1 MIVAGTKIRTGRTG
15 CDTGIMDLPPLT
27 HKKGRA
33 NNHINPDEYHSLY
46 EWEEEDKNDE
56 SEHEDA
62 AEDE

>member
-1 MIVAGTKIRTGRTG
+1 
-15 CDTGIMDLPPLT
+15 MDLPPLT

-33 NNHINPDEYHSLY
+33 RNHIDPDEYHSLY